1 MGKKGIFPNSRL
13 RLDRCMRGLHINR
26 KYRDRLF
33 CVLFGQDREAL
44 LQLYNALHGTAYTNP
59 SQLTIVTLDNV
70 IYMKMVND
78 LAFVVAGVLN
88 LYEHQST
95 YNPNMPL
102 RFMLYIAEEYDRI
115 THSQNAD
122 IYGEKLVLLPTPQCV
137 VFYNGPGKTGDEELL
152 RLSDALQNKEIPP
165 DLELTVHLRNINLGH
180 NRVLMSQCPRLW
192 EYASL
197 VGRIRENLTG
207 GMSTNAAVEEAV
219 SYCVEQGILTEFLR
233 ENRSGVMGMLRAL
246 TEFDEKKHIRLMKQ
260 YAREDGVAEGLAE
273 GRTLGLTEGQAVGIL
288 QGRAAVILEFLSAH
302 GEVPVEL
309 QKRVTEQTDISVL
322 RSWTHIAAHCDSIA
336 DFIEKTDCNKY

>member
-1 MGKKGIFPNSRL
+1 M
-13 RLDRCMRGLHINR
+13 
-26 KYRDRLF
+26 
-33 CVLFGQDREAL
+33 
-44 LQLYNALHGTAYTNP
+44 QLYNALHGTAYTDP

-152 RLSDALQNKEIPP
+152 RLSDAFQNKEIPP
-165 DLELTVHLRNINLGH
+165 DLELTVHLRNINLDH
-180 NRVLMSQCPRLW
+180 NRDLMSQCPRLW

-197 VGRIRENLTG
+197 VGRIWENLTG

-219 SYCVEQGILTEFLR
+219 SYCLEQGILTDFLR
-233 ENRSGVMGMLRAL
+233 ENRSGVLGMLRAL

-260 YAREDGVAEGLAE
+260 YAREDGVAQGLAE
-273 GRTLGLTEGQAVGIL
+273 GIL
-288 QGRAAVILEFLSAH
+288 QERAAVILEFLSVH
-302 GEVPVEL
+302 GEVPAEL
-309 QKRVTEQTDISVL
+309 QKRITGETDISVL
-322 RSWTHIAAHCDSIA
+322 RGWTHIAARCDSIG
-336 DFIEKTDCNKY
+336 DFIEKTGCGG